1 MIAYLDNAGTIM
13 FVENFPNF
21 IPATMACAY
30 QLEKE
35 NARKTRIAK
44 KIRNFVSTENATTFV
59 MFMKIVDPFLVFVSI
74 TIARNLLPVKTKMIV
89 GGDSNALKAYAQKW
103 A

>member
-30 QLEKE
+30 LLEKE
-35 NARKTRIAK
+35 DARKTRIAK

-74 TIARNLLPVKTKMIV
+74 TIAINLRLVKKETIV
-89 GGDSNALKAYAQKW
+89 HGDSNALIAYAQKR